1 MLTQLIYVSR
11 RKPNCTEAELSKIL
25 DACTK
30 NNPELGV
37 TGVLLYSGEKF
48 LQYVEGE
55 YGQLMPLYEKIKQ
68 DNRHDEVRLVSI
80 GPIAKKTF
88 PSWQM
93 GAKQVAFD
101 NIEFD
106 SVITK
111 EDKEI
116 FQNVLSGKEED
127 GLRVT
132 NILQKVFK

>member
-101 NIEFD
+101 NMEFD
-106 SVITK
+106 SVITN

-127 GLRVT
+127 GLRVI